1 MLIGVIADDF
11 TGASDIAVTL
21 ARGLHGEGG
30 LKTAQYLGV
39 PTDPADPSIDAGVV
53 ALKSRSVAAEL
64 AVSQSLAACR
74 WLQAQGCQQ
83 IVFKYCST
91 FDSTAQGNIGPVL
104 DALARHLSAKSIV
117 VCPSFPALGRTLYQG
132 HLFVHDKLLNESGM
146 QHHPVTPMKDADIRR
161 LLSAQAMTPVR
172 HIPWQVV
179 RSGAAEIKSQLT
191 RLAAE
196 GAGLVVTDA
205 ITDHDLA
212 EIGLACAGLPLL
224 SGGSAIASG
233 LPHNFIREG
242 KAKPSDGAL
251 PAIHGPEAILVG
263 SCSGATLGQIE
274 KHRRQAAV
282 LPVSVDQVMKGQV
295 TADTLVEFILSHQG
309 QAPLIYSSGTP
320 EEVAASQQKYGQQAT
335 SAALE
340 NLFGD
345 TARLLVDAG
354 VRRLVVGGGETS
366 GAVVSALSLGHLAVG
381 KEIDPGVP
389 VLQTTGAQPLALALK
404 SGNFGSPDFFA
415 KALAVLAGEGGE

>member
-30 LKTAQYLGV
+30 LNTAQYLGV
-39 PTDPADPSIDAGVV
+39 PDGPADPAVDAGVV
-53 ALKSRSVAAEL
+53 ALKSRSIAAEL
-64 AVSQSLAACR
+64 AVSQSLEACR
-74 WLQAQGCQQ
+74 WLLAQGCEQ

-104 DALARHLSAKSIV
+104 DALARHLSANSVV
-117 VCPSFPALGRTLYQG
+117 VCPSFPALGRTMYQG
-132 HLFVHDKLLNESGM
+132 HLFVHDKPLNESGM
-146 QHHPVTPMKDADIRR
+146 QHHPVTPMKDADVRR
-161 LLSAQAMTPVR
+161 LLTAQATLPVS

-179 RSGAAEIKSQLT
+179 SAGAAEIKSQLDQ
-191 RLAAE
+191 LATQ
-196 GAGLVVTDA
+196 GSRLVVTDA
-205 ITDHDLA
+205 ITDRDLA

-224 SGGSAIASG
+224 SGGSAIATG
-233 LPHNFIREG
+233 LPHNFIQQG
-242 KAKPSDGAL
+242 KAVPSDGSL
-251 PAIHGPEAILVG
+251 PAVRGPEAILVG

-274 KHRRQAAV
+274 KHRQHAAV
-282 LPVSVDQVMKGQV
+282 LPVSVEQVMEGQV
-295 TADTLVEFILSHQG
+295 DAGTLVEFILSHQG
-309 QAPLIYSSGTP
+309 QAPLIFSSGTP
-320 EEVAASQQKYGQQAT
+320 EQVAASQKKYGQQAT

-340 NLFGD
+340 TLFGE
-345 TARLLVDAG
+345 TAKQLVAAG
-354 VRRLVVGGGETS
+354 IRRLVVGGGETS

-389 VLQTTGAQPLALALK
+389 VLHSTGKDPLALALK

-415 KALAVLAGEGGE
+415 KALSALAGDLSE